1 MSLSTR
7 MMLMLATALLAY
19 LMLLGGGAMMVVDA
33 STRAQET
40 VERGADRVAL
50 AQKAHVQFKVQV
62 QEWKNILIRGA
73 DAEDLATYTEQFRNQ
88 ERDARQTVVAL
99 LQSLGPTDAGAEA
112 ARGFLEAHERLS
124 KRYDAA
130 LADVE
135 ADPYNA
141 YAIDLGIRGIDRP
154 ASELLDQVV
163 DEVRLAARAEL
174 RQTEHNITRAW
185 YSFGAGAVGIT
196 LLTFLSIAYAIR
208 RWVSI
213 PAEMAIETTYRL
225 MEGDLD
231 TVIHEPQDAAN
242 ELSEILAHLDVLR
255 TTLQDA
261 RSREAADRAV
271 LQQARD
277 GALSADKAK
286 TAFLSTVSRE
296 LQPPAASANDAL
308 ELLRLTELDASQL
321 KLVELA
327 HRNTHRLT
335 SLVSDLLQLEKAHR
349 EEDGIGP
356 LHTRLIDV
364 QQFFN
369 EVAGEWRPKFRAK
382 EIDFISGVSSDMMP
396 RIAVDADRLAEILDA
411 LLSNALKFTQDGH
424 VLCTI
429 SPSGEAGVAIRIS
442 DTGIGMDPSDI
453 QRVFEP
459 FARTKA
465 AMTTGIEGAGLGL
478 TKALA
483 IAKRMGGDL
492 TLSRSSEGGIVA
504 LVTLEDVRS
513 SRAEGIGPTW
523 QRRKSRHR

>member
-7 MMLMLATALLAY
+7 MMLVLATALLAY

-40 VERGADRVAL
+40 IERGADRVAL

-73 DAEDLATYTEQFRNQ
+73 DADDLATYTEQFRNQ

-99 LQSLGPTDAGAEA
+99 LQSLGPTDAGADA

-196 LLTFLSIAYAIR
+196 LLTFLSLAYAIR

-231 TVIHEPQDAAN
+231 TSSTSLKMRPMSSRRSSPTSTSCGPPCRMPVRAK
-242 ELSEILAHLDVLR
+242 
-255 TTLQDA
+255 LQTA
-261 RSREAADRAV
+261 RSFNRR
-271 LQQARD
+271 
-277 GALSADKAK
+277 GM
-286 TAFLSTVSRE
+286 
-296 LQPPAASANDAL
+296 
-308 ELLRLTELDASQL
+308 
-321 KLVELA
+321 A
-327 HRNTHRLT
+327 H
-335 SLVSDLLQLEKAHR
+335 
-349 EEDGIGP
+349 
-356 LHTRLIDV
+356 
-364 QQFFN
+364 
-369 EVAGEWRPKFRAK
+369 
-382 EIDFISGVSSDMMP
+382 
-396 RIAVDADRLAEILDA
+396 
-411 LLSNALKFTQDGH
+411 
-424 VLCTI
+424 
-429 SPSGEAGVAIRIS
+429 
-442 DTGIGMDPSDI
+442 
-453 QRVFEP
+453 
-459 FARTKA
+459 
-465 AMTTGIEGAGLGL
+465 
-478 TKALA
+478 
-483 IAKRMGGDL
+483 
-492 TLSRSSEGGIVA
+492 
-504 LVTLEDVRS
+504 
-513 SRAEGIGPTW
+513 
-523 QRRKSRHR
+523 